1 MTNKKVLVFLPDGIG
16 LRNFVFGAFKKSI
29 LENELSISYWNNTM
43 YPINE
48 KLGVEE
54 IKIKNAKNHF
64 FSDIIK
70 RAKKEIELNTSFKKT
85 SNEAYFSY
93 KFSAS
98 GVGLKNKLKLF
109 LVHILISIH
118 KKEKSIKKLFGL
130 IAKFER
136 KTNYYKES
144 LEILKKEKPAFLF
157 CTNQRPILAVAPMLA
172 AKYLGIPT
180 AVFIFSWDNLP
191 KGMLVV
197 EADYYFVWSTYMK
210 KELLYYYPHI
220 LENQIKVTG
229 SPQFE
234 PHFIK
239 HTTKKTDFFKQ
250 YNLDLT
256 KKYIL
261 FSGDDITTSPYDQYY
276 LEDLA
281 QVVSKINIEQD
292 DSLRIIYR
300 KCPVDFSDRH
310 LEIIK
315 EYKNLITCIDPLWEN
330 LGNGWNTV
338 MPQQADST
346 LLSDTIRYS
355 ELVVNVGSSMVF
367 DAVSHNIPCAYINYN
382 TANGDSSKWNIEK
395 IYKYI
400 HFKSMPRKEA
410 VLWVN
415 KKEDYFK
422 IIENVLLGKINL
434 DSTKE
439 WFSKINEHPVDASDM
454 LCKTMNAIVFDN
466 QINI

>member
-29 LENELSISYWNNTM
+29 LENELIISYWNNTM
-43 YPINE
+43 YPIKE

-54 IKIKNAKNHF
+54 IKIKNAKNNF

-70 RAKKEIELNTSFKKT
+70 RAKKEIELNNSYKKT
-85 SNEAYFSY
+85 SDKAYLSY

-98 GVGLKNKLKLF
+98 GVGLKNKIKLF
-109 LVHILISIH
+109 LVHSII
-118 KKEKSIKKLFGL
+118 KTYNNEKSIKKLFGL

-144 LEILKKEKPAFLF
+144 LETLKEENPDFLL

-172 AKYLGIPT
+172 AKDLGIPT

-220 LENQIKVTG
+220 LESQIKVTG

-234 PHFIK
+234 PHYFK
-239 HTTKKTDFFKQ
+239 HTTKKTDFYKQ
-250 YNLDLT
+250 HNLDLT

-315 EYKNLITCIDPLWEN
+315 EYKNLISCIDPLWEN

-367 DAVSHNIPCAYINYN
+367 DAIAHNKPCAYINYN
-382 TANGDSSKWNIEK
+382 AKKGDTSQWNIET

-400 HFKSMPRKEA
+400 HFKSMPTKEA

-415 KKEDYFK
+415 KKEDYIK
-422 IIENVLLGKINL
+422 IIEEVLLGKINL
-434 DSTKE
+434 NVTKE
-439 WFSKINEHPVDASDM
+439 WFSKINEYPKDSSDM
-454 LCKTMNAIVFDN
+454 FCKTMN
-466 QINI
+466 NILSNN